1 MSYLLSDSLAELG
14 NRLEDTIKE
23 FILPPF
29 YYDQD
34 VVDEALDIVDRILVL
49 SEKLESIDFK
59 GSFRYE

>member
-1 MSYLLSDSLAELG
+1 MSYLLSESLGDIG
-14 NRLEDTIKE
+14 NQLEETIQQ

-34 VVDEALDIVDRILVL
+34 VVDEALDIIDRILVL
-49 SEKLESIDFK
+49 SEKLESIDFT